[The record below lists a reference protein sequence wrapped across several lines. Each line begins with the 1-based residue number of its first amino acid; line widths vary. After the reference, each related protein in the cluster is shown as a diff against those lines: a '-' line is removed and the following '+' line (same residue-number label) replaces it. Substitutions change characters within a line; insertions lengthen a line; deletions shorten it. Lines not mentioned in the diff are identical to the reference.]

1 MSKNAK
7 LHIESLEN
15 RALLTSSIVAIIDS
29 GMDYNHPDL
38 ADNLWI
44 NPSDKIDGIDN
55 DRNGYIDDNIGWDF
69 VDSDNSPKDGFY
81 HGTHVAGIVATI
93 DPNVKIM
100 PLRFQ
105 NDQGMGYTG
114 AAVTAINYAVDMKLR
129 GHNVS
134 AINLSW
140 GGGTSVSLGLQS
152 AIKRASD
159 NGIVVVIAAGNNAS
173 DNDIV
178 PRYPSSYR
186 FDNTISVAAINPDKS
201 LAGFSNYGKNSVD
214 VAAPGTN
221 ILSTLPNGGY
231 GYVSGTSM
239 AAPYVSGLV
248 SLLRNIKNYAA
259 DQIKRAI
266 IYGAEVTGFVRYG
279 IVSIEKSLSIDV
291 GPSTIII
298 NPPPVITPT
307 PTPIKLATATVSTVS
322 KKLLTGMV
330 HDGYGNIVVKI
341 NNIVRYSAND
351 ISGSFRINM
360 NKKYFNKRINSIEVL
375 FKDIQSQEWKTI
387 CYKRIK

>member
-1 MSKNAK
+1 MDAK
-7 LHIESLEN
+7 LSFENLEN
-15 RALLTSSIVAIIDS
+15 RKLLTSSIVAIVDS

-44 NPSDKIDGIDN
+44 NPNDKIDGIDN
-55 DRNGYIDDNIGWDF
+55 DGNGYIDDNIGWDF
-69 VDSDNSPKDGFY
+69 VNSDNSPRDGFY

-105 NDQGMGYTG
+105 NDQGLGYTG
-114 AAVTAINYAVDMKLR
+114 AAATAINYAVDMKLR

-140 GGGTSVSLGLQS
+140 GGGTSSSLVLQS

-159 NGIVVVIAAGNNAS
+159 NGIVVVVAAGNNAS

-186 FDNTISVAAINPDKS
+186 FNNTISVAAINADKS
-201 LAGFSNYGKNSVD
+201 LAGYSNYGKNSVD

-221 ILSTLPNGGY
+221 ILSTLPNGQY

-266 IYGAEVTGFVRYG
+266 IYGAEVTSFVKYG
-279 IVSIEKSLSIDV
+279 IVNIAKSLSIEV
-291 GPSTIII
+291 GPPAITIT
-298 NPPPVITPT
+298 PPPVIIPT
-307 PTPIKLATATVSTVS
+307 PIPIKLATATVSTVS
-322 KKLLTGMV
+322 KRLVTGII
-330 HDGYGNIVVKI
+330 HDGTGNIVVKI
-341 NNIVRYSAND
+341 NNIVRYRMND
-351 ISGSFRINM
+351 VSGSFSINM
-360 NKKYFNKRINSIEVL
+360 NKKYFNKRINSVEIL
-375 FKDIQSQEWKTI
+375 FQDIQDQRWKTI
-387 CYKRIK
+387 SYRRIR